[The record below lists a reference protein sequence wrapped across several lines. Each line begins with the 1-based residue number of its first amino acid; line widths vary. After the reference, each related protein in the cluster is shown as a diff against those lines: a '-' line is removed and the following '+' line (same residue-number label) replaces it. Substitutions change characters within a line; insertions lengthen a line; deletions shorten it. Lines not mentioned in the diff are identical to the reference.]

1 MALYGS
7 SVPIEGLTTG
17 AMVVTVIC
25 PNTYSHQR
33 LMQALL
39 SIVPDAGEPNP
50 REAELLYMA
59 SEANRAA
66 YSVRDPERDDDEGER
81 DFTACRVEGG
91 CE

>member
-25 PNTYSHQR
+25 PNAYSHQR

-39 SIVPDAGEPNP
+39 SIVPDAGHVPLVVDGDEPIGP
-50 REAELLYMA
+50 
-59 SEANRAA
+59 
-66 YSVRDPERDDDEGER
+66 
-81 DFTACRVEGG
+81 GG
-91 CE
+91 CAGGACGVD